1 MELLNNLGIN
11 GKLLVAQIINFLI
24 LLFVLHKFAYG
35 PVVKMLETR
44 TKKIEKGLKDA
55 QESQKKL
62 EEISEKE
69 QAVLV
74 EARKQAQEIIKK
86 SEESAVL
93 QAQEIVVSAKEQSQ
107 KIMETA
113 QKQIEQEKV
122 KILAEVK
129 AEVAGLVVMAT
140 EKIINEKLDE
150 TKDGEL
156 IRKAIS

>member
-86 SEESAVL
+86 SEESAIL
-93 QAQEIVVSAKEQSQ
+93 QAQEIVVSAKKQSQ
-107 KIMETA
+107 KILETA

-129 AEVAGLVVMAT
+129 AEVTGLVVMAT

-156 IRKAIS
+156 IRKSIS

>member
-86 SEESAVL
+86 SEESAIL
-93 QAQEIVVSAKEQSQ
+93 QAQEIVVSAKKQSQ
-107 KIMETA
+107 KILETA

-156 IRKAIS
+156 IRKSIS